1 MSGDQQ
7 SQNHH
12 VLVKKYRYPSPIPDL
27 VNQILGQRLEICIL
41 SKLLGKF
48 TRPRGPKTQSPR
60 REEK

>member
-48 TRPRGPKTQSPR
+48 TRP
-60 REEK
+60 